1 MTEII
6 DQDLAMIMQAR
17 KTLLFQNT
25 ESWVKKSGTEDFDV
39 PIGCYDCAE
48 VCELVG
54 SNMLNYLKHDMNK
67 ESIGLYIENGL
78 GIFHNIPIPEI
89 ERKKK

>member
-1 MTEII
+1 
-6 DQDLAMIMQAR
+6 MIMQAR

-39 PIGCYDCAE
+39 PMGCYDCAE
-48 VCELVG
+48 VCELVE